1 MGQLSPHAS
10 TREKAA
16 RCNEEP
22 VHHKEISCE
31 LQLEPNTAKNKMNIK
46 KQHTMEEMVQ
56 DIKLKMPLQE
66 VGNVELKPERSGLKM

>member
-10 TREKAA
+10 TREKAEL
-16 RCNEEP
+16 CNEEP

-56 DIKLKMPLQE
+56 DLKGQE
-66 VGNVELKPERSGLKM
+66 